1 MRAFES
7 HVRVFERKQQE
18 FKSYVRVFVMLC
30 RFIYEGNGC
39 DEIIVGQNMCMKV
52 LFCCLSKYLKLRASC
67 GLFSATPLVVDD
79 GKAAK
84 ADELASRK
92 APKRGDVGAAAPKSK
107 AKKIPKSIQPRPGTE
122 CEKLPSILN
131 SGLRKPGEVP
141 WVQRTH
147 GDAGAPATGAVYVSP
162 SIYIYI
168 YIYRCPRQTKKYR
181 KC

>member
-67 GLFSATPLVVDD
+67 VLFSATPLSLIAELGSSDHSSF
-79 GKAAK
+79 AAS
-84 ADELASRK
+84 ARSHC
-92 APKRGDVGAAAPKSK
+92 S
-107 AKKIPKSIQPRPGTE
+107 RPGKHA
-122 CEKLPSILN
+122 CD
-131 SGLRKPGEVP
+131 
-141 WVQRTH
+141 QRVLTCRRASV
-147 GDAGAPATGAVYVSP
+147 GSTGCGF
-162 SIYIYI
+162 
-168 YIYRCPRQTKKYR
+168 RCGVAARL
-181 KC
+181 